1 MKCHLKKT
9 KTLGSL
15 ETHSN
20 NRFLARVDD
29 TDGLVLAGGADKAA
43 IAVPADVVNDI
54 RVHVL

>member
-1 MKCHLKKT
+1 M
-9 KTLGSL
+9 LGSL

-20 NRFLARVDD
+20 NRLLAGVDD

-54 RVHVL
+54 RVHVF